1 MREQEN
7 FLYAESQQV
16 NALAQILLLDSRA
29 MDKTEQAHSRKRG
42 QWEHLSVHEM
52 MQPLWKKEQSEQ
64 FLQAISV

>member
-52 MQPLWKKEQSEQ
+52 MQPL
-64 FLQAISV
+64 